1 MPIGRQCA
9 SGLSLLLSAT
19 RCLCSSAAQG
29 WNGKPSGKEEPMFQN
44 ALFLTR
50 ARKSSLVFK
59 PEKISPFA
67 AGAFEFAAAAGA
79 GAGARKFSQMPVRSG
94 FPSAVLGVGALR
106 FGFPSAVL
114 GMPGVG

>member
-19 RCLCSSAAQG
+19 RCLCSYAAQG
-29 WNGKPSGKEEPMFQN
+29 WNGKPSGTEEPMFQN

-50 ARKSSLVFK
+50 ARKSSFVFK

-67 AGAFEFAAAAGA
+67 AGAFGFAAGA
-79 GAGARKFSQMPVRSG
+79 GAGARKFSQMPVRTG